1 MAQMAKRSRISRVAI
16 LGAVIAL
23 FFLPAR
29 AAPTEIENGDRT
41 YEKCTRLAHKDPDAA
56 LEAALGWQDWG
67 GGNAAHHCGAVALFN
82 LGQFQQA
89 AKRFQTVAEAM
100 ADAPLADRAA
110 MLAQAGTAWFRAD
123 QLERAHAAHTAAL
136 KLAPGN
142 LEILIDR
149 AMTLGAAKNYWE
161 AIDDLNRVI
170 EADPDRTDALILRA
184 SAYRFVDALPLA
196 QEDVSAA
203 FRLAPKRPEV
213 LLEYGI
219 LKRLTGDRD
228 GARRAWLDLI
238 RLHEGTLSADA
249 ARRNIELLDVR
260 IAR

>member
-1 MAQMAKRSRISRVAI
+1 MAWTAKRSRFSRATI
-16 LGAVIAL
+16 LGTAIAL
-23 FFLPAR
+23 FIVQAR

-56 LEAALGWQDWG
+56 LEAALGWQDLG
-67 GGNAAHHCGAVALFN
+67 GGNAARHCGAVALFN
-82 LGQFQQA
+82 LGQFKQA
-89 AKRFQTVAEAM
+89 AKRFQVVAEAM
-100 ADAPLADRAA
+100 ADAPPAERAA
-110 MLAQAGTAWFRAD
+110 MLAQVGTALFRAE
-123 QLERAHAAHTAAL
+123 QLERAYAAQTAAL
-136 KLAPGN
+136 KLAPDDV
-142 LEILIDR
+142 EILIDR

-170 EADPDRTDALILRA
+170 ETDPDRTDALILRA

-228 GARRAWLDLI
+228 GARKAWLKLI
-238 RLHEGTLSADA
+238 RLHEGTPSADA
-249 ARRNIELLDVR
+249 ARRNLELLDVK